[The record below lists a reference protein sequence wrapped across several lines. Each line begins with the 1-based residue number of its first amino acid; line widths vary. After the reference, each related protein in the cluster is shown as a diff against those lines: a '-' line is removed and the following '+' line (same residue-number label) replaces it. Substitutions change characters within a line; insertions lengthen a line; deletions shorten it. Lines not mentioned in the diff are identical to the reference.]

1 MVRTSE
7 LKYLGLFLG
16 FHLKWQLP
24 FESNVFYIEHCWKHE
39 LQMYRELFSFINLL
53 LHNVIFKVC

>member
-1 MVRTSE
+1 MKLFEMIRTSE

-24 FESNVFYIEHCWKHE
+24 FENNVFLYWT
-39 LQMYRELFSFINLL
+39 LL
-53 LHNVIFKVC
+53 EAWTANV